1 MNYGTL
7 GDRIKYHRKRLG
19 MTQEQLAERMG
30 VSAQAV
36 SKWENNLSCPDISV
50 LPDLADV
57 FGVSVDELLGKGAA
71 REAEI
76 VEPEN
81 EKEES
86 GYRWSWKYEA
96 KRGGILFALWIL
108 TVGALLLLGKFIPAM
123 DISWWTVVWTTALVY
138 IGISGLIGHFSLFCL
153 VMTLGGLY
161 FLLSEYGVIALKLS
175 WGIVL
180 PAVLILWGVSLLI
193 DVFFGNKP
201 WKRKKAAMH
210 KFKDGFRSDGKK
222 HHLEYCCDD
231 GVLKCSMSFG
241 EDRVPV
247 VTPLLKEGT
256 IESSFGDFT
265 VDFSGCEA
273 VAAYCELRAENSF
286 GSLKLLVPEK
296 FRVELE
302 QNASFAAS
310 PEIKGAPSAQP
321 QGTIRL
327 KADLSFGS
335 LQIIYV

>member
-50 LPDLADV
+50 LPELAGV

-76 VEPEN
+76 VEPVE
-81 EKEES
+81 EKES
-86 GYRWSWKYEA
+86 GYTWSWKNES
-96 KRGGILFALWIL
+96 KKGGILFALFIL
-108 TVGALLLLGKFIPAM
+108 TVGALLLLRGFVPAM
-123 DISWWTVVWTTALVY
+123 DISWWTVVWTTALVF
-138 IGISGLIGHFSLFCL
+138 IGVSGLIGHFSLFCL
-153 VMTLGGLY
+153 VLMLGGLY

-175 WGIVL
+175 WGILL
-180 PAVLILWGVSLLI
+180 PALLILWGVSLMI

-201 WKRKKAAMH
+201 WKRKKDALH
-210 KFKDGFRSDGKK
+210 KIKAEKK
-222 HHLEYCCDD
+222 HHCEYSCED
-231 GVLKCSMSFG
+231 GVLKCSLSFG

-265 VDFSGCEA
+265 VDFSACEA
-273 VAAYCELRAENSF
+273 VAAYCEVKAENSF
-286 GSLKLLVPEK
+286 GSLKLLIPEK
-296 FRVELE
+296 FRVELQ

-310 PEIKGAPSAQP
+310 PEIKGTPSAQP
-321 QGTIRL
+321 QGTISL
-327 KADLSFGS
+327 KADISFGS
-335 LQIIYV
+335 LQIIYI

>member
-7 GDRIKYHRKRLG
+7 GDRIKFHRKRLG

-50 LPDLADV
+50 LPDLAGV
-57 FGVSVDELLGKGAA
+57 FGISVDELLGRDAA

-76 VEPEN
+76 VEPDEE
-81 EKEES
+81 EKDG
-86 GYRWSWKYEA
+86 GYTWNWKYES
-96 KRGGILFALWIL
+96 KRGGILFALYIL
-108 TVGALLLLGKFIPAM
+108 TVGVLLLLRSIVPAM
-123 DISWWTVVWTTALVY
+123 DINGWKIVWTTALIY
-138 IGISGLIGHFSLFCL
+138 IGVSGLLGHFSLFCL
-153 VMTLGGLY
+153 VISLGGLY
-161 FLLSEYGVIALKLS
+161 FLLSAYGVLALKLG
-175 WGIVL
+175 WGVVI

-201 WKRKKAAMH
+201 WKRKKEAMH
-210 KFKDGFRSDGKK
+210 KFKDGFRSEGKK
-222 HHLEYCCDD
+222 HHLEYSCTD

-247 VTPLLKEGT
+247 VTPLLKEGC

-273 VAAYCELRAENSF
+273 VASYCEVRAENSF
-286 GSLKLLVPEK
+286 GSLKLLIPEK
-296 FRVELE
+296 FRVEM
-302 QNASFAAS
+302 QQDTSFAAS
-310 PEIKGAPSAQP
+310 PEIKGTPAAVT
-321 QGTIRL
+321 QGTIHL
-327 KADLSFGS
+327 KAEVSFGS
-335 LQIIYV
+335 LQIRYI